1 MTNGVTGTLGI
12 SVCLF
17 VCQDGKHAKPVAPFV
32 SRIATCIERYGAK

>member
-17 VCQDGKHAKPVAPFV
+17 VCRMANT
-32 SRIATCIERYGAK
+32 RN